1 MVPNTRDPSPIAPE
15 AGAVPTNDCFRCH
28 DDEAPLP
35 ARQEL
40 ASSYPK
46 QSIDKAE
53 FSPGMSA
60 LRTANCWRRA
70 RISSS
75 ILLRS
80 QKSLLVTA
88 KRDMIMAI
96 MAFSYNRKEAYGCY
110 HVDFKG
116 GRSFGEGQGFLCV
129 TEHHIGLYS
138 AAFGPKFEL
147 PNRDRAI
154 RHPRLC
160 GYRSFCPTS

>member
-1 MVPNTRDPSPIAPE
+1 M
-15 AGAVPTNDCFRCH
+15 PTNDCFRCH

-88 KRDMIMAI
+88 KRDRIRAI

-129 TEHHIGLYS
+129 TEHHIGPYS
-138 AAFGPKFEL
+138 GAFGPKLDPSFFRRL
-147 PNRDRAI
+147 SATDFDPAMVWLSTLLRPFLMDN
-154 RHPRLC
+154 PRPSRY
-160 GYRSFCPTS
+160 GKG